1 MKSTDTPALI
11 NCTPAVPEETYINI
25 HHIYLDI
32 SLVKYKINYSHFIL
46 DILRTIIEY
55 LKNNNLT
62 KDTLVVHIELISQ
75 YTYIL
80 SKFVTVSDLLS
91 CPPDASCIDRTN
103 SKYNGYKHFIDAYEA
118 LSIQYSIPSK
128 LRIIYVIRTGK
139 RYIVNDSELIALLK
153 SKYSLIYD
161 IIPVKFETMSFD
173 EQIKVMQGCKLLTGC
188 HGAGFTNLIFMM
200 KDVHLLELFPESCYI
215 PWFKKMVCDKKGITH
230 SYINGISIIKPT
242 LSLEEYIRDFSSNY
256 IMQASIRDIPF
267 LIDKQEFIQ
276 AVAKILD

>member
-103 SKYNGYKHFIDAYEA
+103 SKYNGYKHFIDACEA

-128 LRIIYVIRTGK
+128 PRIIYVIRTGK

-200 KDVHLLELFPESCYI
+200 KDAHLLELFPESCYI

-242 LSLEEYIRDFSSNY
+242 VSLEEYIRDFSSNY